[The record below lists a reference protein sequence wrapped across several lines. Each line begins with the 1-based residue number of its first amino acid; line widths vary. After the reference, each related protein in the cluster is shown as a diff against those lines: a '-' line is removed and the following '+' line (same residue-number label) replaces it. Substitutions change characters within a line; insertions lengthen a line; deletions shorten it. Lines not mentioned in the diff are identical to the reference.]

1 MQLTSSGVYVTNFE
15 QIQCNINLSN
25 LLLWLELSNFGV
37 LEAVAGGVLKNR
49 YS

>member
-25 LLLWLELSNFGV
+25 LLFFFNDSGHIFM
-37 LEAVAGGVLKNR
+37 AAKTAADDD
-49 YS
+49 